1 MLKRRM
7 GDKMEDC
14 EAELLS
20 LCSDLSL
27 NHVKQEVE
35 NSEMFLLH
43 SAPPPD
49 LNDQAGEK
57 RSLSPLFVPAGAAV
71 GVGGSVP
78 PKTGLADHGPV
89 EV

>member
-57 RSLSPLFVPAGAAV
+57 RSLSPLFVPAV
-71 GVGGSVP
+71 GVGAVCLLRQ
-78 PKTGLADHGPV
+78 GLQIMGLLKFS
-89 EV
+89 

>member
-1 MLKRRM
+1 
-7 GDKMEDC
+7 MEDC

-35 NSEMFLLH
+35 NSKMFLLN

-71 GVGGSVP
+71 GVGGGAVCLLRQ
-78 PKTGLADHGPV
+78 GLQIMGLLKFS
-89 EV
+89 

>member
-43 SAPPPD
+43 SAPPPR
-49 LNDQAGEK
+49 LE
-57 RSLSPLFVPAGAAV
+57 
-71 GVGGSVP
+71 
-78 PKTGLADHGPV
+78 
-89 EV
+89 